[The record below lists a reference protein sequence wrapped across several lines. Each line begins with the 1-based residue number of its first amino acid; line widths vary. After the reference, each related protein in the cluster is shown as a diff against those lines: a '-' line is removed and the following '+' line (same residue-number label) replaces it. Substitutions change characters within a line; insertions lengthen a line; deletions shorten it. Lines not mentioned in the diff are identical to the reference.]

1 MTAPQGFHFEIEI
14 RAGTYRKGVV
24 ARCQE
29 ATEQDRR
36 VRDPEREEVGEPDR
50 GQAGEPDR
58 GQAGVAWAATSLVR
72 DRAGIVFA
80 PPAGPR
86 SPISEAAPVLR

>member
-1 MTAPQGFHFEIEI
+1 M
-14 RAGTYRKGVV
+14 

-36 VRDPEREEVGEPDR
+36 VRDPEAEEVGEP
-50 GQAGEPDR
+50 GKE
-58 GQAGVAWAATSLVR
+58 QAGVAWAATGLEP
-72 DRAGIVFA
+72 DPTEIAFA

-86 SPISEAAPVLR
+86 FRISEAAPVLRLCARNADARW

>member
-14 RAGTYRKGVV
+14 RAGTYQKGVV

-36 VRDPEREEVGEPDR
+36 VRDPEREEV
-50 GQAGEPDR
+50 GEPDR